1 MRPPPAL
8 VTLLDGLAEGFD
20 RRSWH
25 GTNLNGSIRG
35 LGTEEAAWRPRP
47 ARHNIW
53 ELIVHTAYWK
63 YAATRRLTGATRY
76 SFPLKGSNWFRRPQ
90 LGTKLELTA
99 DIALLRACHRELVD
113 AVRAIPADRLDKRQ
127 GRTRYTGAE
136 VIRGI
141 IAHDLYH
148 AGQIQLLKRMYRDHQ
163 GA

>member
-1 MRPPPAL
+1 MRTPPELAI
-8 VTLLDGLAEGFD
+8 LLAGLAEGFD

-35 LGTEEAAWRPRP
+35 LGMEEATWRPRP
-47 ARHNIW
+47 TRHNIW

-63 YAATRRLTGATRY
+63 YAVTRRITGATRGG
-76 SFPLKGSNWFRRPQ
+76 FPLKGSNWFRRPQ
-90 LGTKLELTA
+90 LGTKLELA
-99 DIALLRACHRELVD
+99 GDIALLRTCHRELVE

-127 GRTRYTGAE
+127 GRTRYTSAE

-141 IAHDLYH
+141 MAHDLYH

-163 GA
+163 GV

>member
-1 MRPPPAL
+1 MRTPPEL
-8 VTLLDGLAEGFD
+8 LILLDGLAEGFD

-47 ARHNIW
+47 TRHNIW
-53 ELIVHTAYWK
+53 ELIGHTAYWK
-63 YAATRRLTGATRY
+63 YAATRRITGATRR
-76 SFPLKGSNWFRRPQ
+76 SFPLKGSDWFRRPQ
-90 LGTKLELTA
+90 LGTKLELA
-99 DIALLRACHRELVD
+99 GDMALLRACHRELVE
-113 AVRAIPADRLDKRQ
+113 AVRAIPAHRLAKRQ
-127 GRTRYTGAE
+127 GRTRYTCAE

-163 GA
+163 GV